1 MGNYMLAWSHN
12 KEIDMTFTV
21 EELKLIKEVVET
33 KQGLTAYQ
41 GVVQVLNN
49 IVKKCE
55 GDTI

>member
-1 MGNYMLAWSHN
+1 MLAWDHN

-41 GVVQVLNN
+41 GVVQVLNS

-55 GDTI
+55 GENI